1 MSFQFTV
8 FGFQISVSRFQ
19 SAIVQLTENRRVR
32 HSFNEGGKPK
42 TVNRKPAVRL
52 PLTQL
57 IALVAIAQGANAL
70 EISDSQAARIGRRIW
85 QNECG
90 GTVSGLTSWNAGE
103 DFASLG
109 IGHFLWYPA
118 GKRGPFEE
126 SFPPLLKYLESRG
139 VALPDWLKEA
149 KSCPWSTRSEFEAA
163 RESTQMRQLRSILAS
178 TVALQARFASARLEA
193 ALPKILEAAPA
204 SEREKI
210 RTNFYRVAANPA
222 GVYALVDYVNFKG
235 EGTLPTERY
244 HGQGWG
250 LLQVLE
256 AMGSGEPLREFSNTA
271 AKVLKRRVANAPP
284 ARGEGRWLPG
294 WLNRVHGYAG

>member
-1 MSFQFTV
+1 M
-8 FGFQISVSRFQ
+8 G
-19 SAIVQLTENRRVR
+19 LTENR
-32 HSFNEGGKPK
+32 KPK

-52 PLTQL
+52 PLSHL
-57 IALVAIAQGANAL
+57 IALILIVQTSGAL
-70 EISDSQAARIGRRIW
+70 EISDSQAERIGRRIW

-126 SFPPLLKYLESRG
+126 SFPPLLRYLESRR

-163 RESTQMRQLRSILAS
+163 HESTQMRELRSILAN

-193 ALPKILEAAPA
+193 ALPKMLAIAPA
-204 SEREKI
+204 SERDKI
-210 RTNFYRVAANPA
+210 RTNFYRVAARPA
-222 GVYALVDYVNFKG
+222 GVYALIDYVNFKG
-235 EGTLPTERY
+235 EGTLATERY

-250 LLQVLE
+250 LLQVLG
-256 AMGSGEPLREFSNTA
+256 AMGDGEPLREFSNAA
-271 AKVLKRRVANAPP
+271 AKVLKRRVANSPP
-284 ARGEGRWLPG
+284 ARGEARWLPG
-294 WLNRVHGYAG
+294 WLSRVHGYAG

>member
-1 MSFQFTV
+1 MV
-8 FGFQISVSRFQ
+8 ELANVR
-19 SAIVQLTENRRVR
+19 LTEDR
-32 HSFNEGGKPK
+32 KPK
-42 TVNRKPAVRL
+42 TVNRKPAVKL
-52 PLTQL
+52 PLAHL
-57 IALVAIAQGANAL
+57 IALILIVQTSGAL
-70 EISDSQAARIGRRIW
+70 EISDPQAEKIGHRIW

-118 GKRGPFEE
+118 RKRGPFEE
-126 SFPPLLKYLESRG
+126 SFPPLLRYLESRG

-163 RESTQMRQLRSILAS
+163 RESTQMRELRSILAN
-178 TVALQARFASARLEA
+178 TVALQARFAAARLEG
-193 ALPKILEAAPA
+193 ALPKMLAAAPA
-204 SEREKI
+204 SERDKI
-210 RTNFYRVAANPA
+210 RTNFYRVAARPA

-235 EGTLPTERY
+235 EGTLATERY

-256 AMGSGEPLREFSNTA
+256 SMGDGEPLREFSNAA
-271 AKVLKRRVANAPP
+271 AKVLKRRVANSPP
-284 ARGEGRWLPG
+284 GRGEARWLPG
-294 WLNRVHGYAG
+294 WLSRVHGYAVG

>member
-1 MSFQFTV
+1 MSLRFPV
-8 FGFQISVSRFQ
+8 FGFQLPVFRFQ
-19 SAIVQLTENRRVR
+19 SATVELTENR
-32 HSFNEGGKPK
+32 KPK

-52 PLTQL
+52 LLSQL
-57 IALVAIAQGANAL
+57 IALVVIAQASDAL
-70 EISDSQAARIGRRIW
+70 EISDAQAERIGHRIW

-126 SFPPLLKYLESRG
+126 SFPPLLRYLESRG

-163 RESTQMRQLRSILAS
+163 RESNQMRELRSILAN
-178 TVALQARFASARLEA
+178 TVALQARFAAARLEA
-193 ALPKILEAAPA
+193 ALPKMLAAAPA
-204 SEREKI
+204 SERDKI
-210 RTNFYRVAANPA
+210 RTNFYRLAARPA

-235 EGTLPTERY
+235 EGTLVTERY

-256 AMGSGEPLREFSNTA
+256 SMGDGEPLREFSNAA
-271 AKVLKRRVANAPP
+271 AKVLKRRVANSPP
-284 ARGEGRWLPG
+284 ARGEARWLPG
-294 WLNRVHGYAG
+294 WLSRVHGYAAG

>member
-1 MSFQFTV
+1 LPV
-8 FGFQISVSRFQ
+8 FRFQ
-19 SAIVQLTENRRVR
+19 SAIVGLTENR
-32 HSFNEGGKPK
+32 KPK

-52 PLTQL
+52 PLSHL
-57 IALVAIAQGANAL
+57 IALILIVQTSGAL
-70 EISDSQAARIGRRIW
+70 EISDSQAERIGRRIW

-126 SFPPLLKYLESRG
+126 SFPPLLRYLESRG

-163 RESTQMRQLRSILAS
+163 RESTQMRELRSILAN
-178 TVALQARFASARLEA
+178 TVALQARFAAARLEG
-193 ALPKILEAAPA
+193 ALPKMLAAAPA
-204 SEREKI
+204 SERDKI
-210 RTNFYRVAANPA
+210 RTRFYRVAARPA

-235 EGTLPTERY
+235 EGTLATERY

-256 AMGSGEPLREFSNTA
+256 SMGDGEPLREFSNAA
-271 AKVLKRRVANAPP
+271 AKVLKRRVANSPP
-284 ARGEGRWLPG
+284 GRGEARWLPG
-294 WLNRVHGYAG
+294 WLSRVHGYAIG

>member
-1 MSFQFTV
+1 MSFPTSPRLRRTGRFPV
-8 FGFQISVSRFQ
+8 FGFQLPVFRFQ
-19 SAIVQLTENRRVR
+19 SAIVRLTENR
-32 HSFNEGGKPK
+32 KPK

-52 PLTQL
+52 LLSHL
-57 IALVAIAQGANAL
+57 IALILIVQTSGAL
-70 EISDSQAARIGRRIW
+70 EISDSQAERIGHRIW

-90 GTVSGLTSWNAGE
+90 GTVSGLTSWNTGE

-126 SFPPLLKYLESRG
+126 SFPPLLRYLESRG

-163 RESTQMRQLRSILAS
+163 RESTQMRELRSILAN
-178 TVALQARFASARLEA
+178 TVALQARFAAARLEA
-193 ALPKILEAAPA
+193 ALPKMLAAAPA
-204 SEREKI
+204 SERDKI
-210 RTNFYRVAANPA
+210 RTNFYRVAARPT

-235 EGTLPTERY
+235 EGTLATERY

-256 AMGSGEPLREFSNTA
+256 SMGDGEPLREFSNTA
-271 AKVLKRRVANAPP
+271 AKVLKRRVANSPP
-284 ARGEGRWLPG
+284 ARGEARWLPG
-294 WLNRVHGYAG
+294 WLSRVHGYAG